1 MTHENS
7 RGPSNVSTPS
17 IRQRFSFSSP
27 FFHFFHYYPK
37 IHVSLFREKEN
48 LLSNNLRTIF
58 YDSFRNFCLR
68 KFQSFLFRG
77 KSRGLELKIDFHVS
91 RRNVVG
97 KIGRAIGWAYD
108 ISGGRGARRMGTEDG
123 KWKMMAVETDWARA
137 RARS

>member
-37 IHVSLFREKEN
+37 STFLYFEKRKTCC
-48 LLSNNLRTIF
+48 RTIF
-58 YDSFRNFCLR
+58 EQSFMILFGI
-68 KFQSFLFRG
+68 FSFESFLFRG
-77 KSRGLELKIDFHVS
+77 IKKSRIRIKNRFS

-108 ISGGRGARRMGTEDG
+108 VSGGRGARRMGTEDG